1 MIDRF
6 LLFMKMFLTGIFKFA
21 VGMVMHI
28 ALIFGIVIIADTI
41 AKVEILKIILLI
53 VLIGVAGFLL
63 FLITND
69 FWDKYK
75 RERDYR
81 GL

>member
-1 MIDRF
+1 MINRF
-6 LLFMKMFLTGIFKFA
+6 LLFMKMFLTGLFKFV
-21 VGMVMHI
+21 VGVGMHI
-28 ALIFGIVIIADTI
+28 AFIFGLVIIADTI
-41 AKVEILKIILLI
+41 AKVKILKIILLI

-69 FWDKYK
+69 FWEKYK
-75 RERDYR
+75 KERDFR